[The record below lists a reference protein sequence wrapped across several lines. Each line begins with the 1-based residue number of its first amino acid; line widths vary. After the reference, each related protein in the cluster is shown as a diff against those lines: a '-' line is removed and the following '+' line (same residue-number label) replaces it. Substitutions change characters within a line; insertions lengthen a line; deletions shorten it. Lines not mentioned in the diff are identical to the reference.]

1 MLELKEFLNEP
12 KIEKTKLY
20 QRLQCSKNEA
30 LILKELCKSYVCAS
44 ASVSAFSLLV
54 GLFGEKDYVYL
65 DYLEDLKGLIKRG
78 FVTSGSG
85 FFKNIDSNKLSNS
98 KLVLLQSELSLS
110 QYFLDFIDSKTS
122 FKVPKIKAYG
132 AYLEYLRDEF
142 LKVELYEKLSFARHS
157 EYYAVLKS
165 HIKEFEKY
173 IKECLKLSKFHN
185 VLNAIFKEHSLNAKE
200 QILFLAL
207 LKEEY
212 TLSHE
217 NSSTREQNALLNLIS
232 ENELELRQNK
242 KLLEDDSKLLNLIEY
257 DEYLNAFGELSKSFF
272 ISDEVLERVI
282 NSPTKQNQKLKLES
296 LVKEQE
302 IFELIEPNID
312 INDIIMPEN
321 TKELLSNILKQ
332 KDKKVLERLSLWG
345 IKSSKNIEAKIIFYG
360 PPGTGKTMS
369 AFGVA
374 KAMKKAV
381 LSFDCSK
388 ILSKWVGESEQ
399 NVRKIF
405 DTYKNIANSCKQSP
419 ILLLNEADQFLSTR
433 IEGGSGSDKMHNQM
447 QNIFLEQ
454 IERFS
459 GVLIATTNFLESLDS
474 AFSRRFDLKIEF
486 KKPDFKDRLK
496 MWEKFLPQNA
506 DFEEAFELE
515 TLAKYELSGAQI
527 LMVVKNTALKTAISK
542 DGIFTM
548 RAFLES
554 IQKELEGSLD
564 RKSTR
569 LNSSHLKLSRMPS
582 SA

>member
-30 LILKELCKSYVCAS
+30 LILKELCKSYVCAG

-54 GLFGEKDYVYL
+54 GLFGEKDYAYL

-185 VLNAIFKEHSLNAKE
+185 VLNAIFKEHALNAKE

-217 NSSTREQNALLNLIS
+217 NSAAREQNALLNLIS

-496 MWEKFLPQNA
+496 MWEKFLPKNA

-554 IQKELEGSLD
+554 IQKELEGSFY
-564 RKSTR
+564 KS
-569 LNSSHLKLSRMPS
+569 KIVGF
-582 SA
+582 

>member
-78 FVTSGSG
+78 FVTSGSD

-142 LKVELYEKLSFARHS
+142 LRVELYEKLSFARHS

-185 VLNAIFKEHSLNAKE
+185 VLNAIFKEHALNAKE

-217 NSSTREQNALLNLIS
+217 NSAAREQNALLNLIS

-496 MWEKFLPQNA
+496 MWEKFLPKNA

-554 IQKELEGSLD
+554 IQKELEGSFD
-564 RKSTR
+564 KS
-569 LNSSHLKLSRMPS
+569 KIVGF
-582 SA
+582 

>member
-54 GLFGEKDYVYL
+54 GLFGEKDYAYL

-122 FKVPKIKAYG
+122 FKVPKIKVYG

-185 VLNAIFKEHSLNAKE
+185 VLNAIFKEHALNTKE

-217 NSSTREQNALLNLIS
+217 NSAAREQNALLNLIS

-496 MWEKFLPQNA
+496 MWEKFLPKNA

-554 IQKELEGSLD
+554 IQKELEGSFD
-564 RKSTR
+564 KS
-569 LNSSHLKLSRMPS
+569 KIVGF
-582 SA
+582 

>member
-185 VLNAIFKEHSLNAKE
+185 VLNAIFKEHALNTKE

-217 NSSTREQNALLNLIS
+217 NSAAREQNALLNLIS

-496 MWEKFLPQNA
+496 MWEKFLPKNA
-506 DFEEAFELE
+506 NFEEAFELE

-554 IQKELEGSLD
+554 IQKELEGSFD
-564 RKSTR
+564 KS
-569 LNSSHLKLSRMPS
+569 KIVGF
-582 SA
+582 

>member
-12 KIEKTKLY
+12 KIEKSKLY

-44 ASVSAFSLLV
+44 ASVSAFSLLA
-54 GLFGEKDYVYL
+54 GLFGEKDYAYL

-142 LKVELYEKLSFARHS
+142 LRVELYEKLSFARHS

-185 VLNAIFKEHSLNAKE
+185 VLNAIFKEHALNAKE

-554 IQKELEGSLD
+554 IQKELEGSFD
-564 RKSTR
+564 KS
-569 LNSSHLKLSRMPS
+569 KIVGF
-582 SA
+582 

>member
-78 FVTSGSG
+78 FVTSGSS

-185 VLNAIFKEHSLNAKE
+185 VLNAIFKEHALNAKE

-217 NSSTREQNALLNLIS
+217 NSAAREQNALLNLIS

-554 IQKELEGSLD
+554 IQKELEGSFD
-564 RKSTR
+564 KS
-569 LNSSHLKLSRMPS
+569 KIVGF
-582 SA
+582 

>member
-54 GLFGEKDYVYL
+54 GLFGEKDYAYL

-185 VLNAIFKEHSLNAKE
+185 VLNAIFKEHALNTKE

-217 NSSTREQNALLNLIS
+217 NSAAREQNALLNLIS

-554 IQKELEGSLD
+554 IQKELEGSFD
-564 RKSTR
+564 KS
-569 LNSSHLKLSRMPS
+569 KIVGF
-582 SA
+582 